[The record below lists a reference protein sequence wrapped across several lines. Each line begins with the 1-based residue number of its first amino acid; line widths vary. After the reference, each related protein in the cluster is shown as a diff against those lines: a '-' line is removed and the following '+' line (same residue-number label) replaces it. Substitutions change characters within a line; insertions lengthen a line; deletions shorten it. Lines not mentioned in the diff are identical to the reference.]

1 MARRR
6 TSAKLQMKVLTM
18 QLNSTSV
25 MDILA
30 YGGAALGMAAAISEF
45 LTGNISISGT
55 LCIILLASEFFLPL
69 RLLGSFF
76 HIAMNGMA
84 ASDKI
89 FRILDLEEPKS
100 GNREIPYGS
109 VDISLKDVHFSYE
122 ADRGI
127 LNGITIQLP
136 AGSFTWLRPGDP
148 DVERLTDCSN
158 IICKKSWVY
167 GRD

>member
-1 MARRR
+1 M
-6 TSAKLQMKVLTM
+6 
-18 QLNSTSV
+18 
-25 MDILA
+25 
-30 YGGAALGMAAAISEF
+30 
-45 LTGNISISGT
+45 
-55 LCIILLASEFFLPL
+55 CI
-69 RLLGSFF
+69 RDRLGSFF

-136 AGSFTWLRPGDP
+136 AGSFTSLVG
-148 DVERLTDCSN
+148 ESGCG
-158 IICKKSWVY
+158 KSLSLIHIF
-167 GRD
+167 